1 MVEASHEKEL
11 QAKET
16 IQKLKEDI
24 SNLNMLVEKG
34 SEVFEGQKYR

>member
-24 SNLNMLVEKG
+24 TNLNMLVEKG
-34 SEVFEGQKYR
+34 SEVSEGQEYR

>member
-1 MVEASHEKEL
+1 MVEASHAKEL

-24 SNLNMLVEKG
+24 TSLNKLIEKG
-34 SEVFEGQKYR
+34 AGVSEGQEYR

>member
-16 IQKLKEDI
+16 IKKHKEEI
-24 SNLNMLVEKG
+24 ANLNNLMEKG
-34 SEVFEGQKYR
+34 AGVSGGQEYR